1 MPLPVFSM
9 EALSYFDHT
18 TAEGESG
25 KERFQMDHG
34 KSGMMK
40 VQIQMVPLMGIRNQD
55 KFKHYK
61 ILKANLALPLTVA
74 HRSPLTFFNGRLR
87 FLLIAGFD
95 HLCIF

>member
-1 MPLPVFSM
+1 MPLPMFSR

-40 VQIQMVPLMGIRNQD
+40 VQFQMVPLMGIKKSRKTQT
-55 KFKHYK
+55 
-61 ILKANLALPLTVA
+61 L
-74 HRSPLTFFNGRLR
+74 
-87 FLLIAGFD
+87 
-95 HLCIF
+95 

>member
-1 MPLPVFSM
+1 MPLPLFSR

-40 VQIQMVPLMGIRNQD
+40 VQFQMVPLMGIRNQETL
-55 KFKHYK
+55 KQYN
-61 ILKANLALPLTVA
+61 ILEANMELPSSLSVA
-74 HRSPLTFFNGRLR
+74 QREPLTFFNGML
-87 FLLIAGFD
+87 
-95 HLCIF
+95 

>member
-1 MPLPVFSM
+1 MPLPMFSM

-55 KFKHYK
+55 KFKHYQ
-61 ILKANLALPLTVA
+61 ILKANMALPLSLMPHSSTQITT
-74 HRSPLTFFNGRLR
+74 H
-87 FLLIAGFD
+87 LL
-95 HLCIF
+95 